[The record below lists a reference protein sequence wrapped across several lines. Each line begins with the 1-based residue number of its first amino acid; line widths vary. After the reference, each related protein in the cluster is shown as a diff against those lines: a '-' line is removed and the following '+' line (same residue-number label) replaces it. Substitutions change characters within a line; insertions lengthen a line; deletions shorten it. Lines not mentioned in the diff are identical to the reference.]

1 MATKNVC
8 GICARLGNT
17 CCQNTEIYLTMG
29 DIQRIAA
36 QVSRLDFFEYR
47 TPLDHSYLDQE
58 DDPVWAVQTIL
69 RDGTR
74 RVLKKKNERDC
85 LFLTQTGCQ
94 LSMEVRPLVCRLHPL
109 TYTMDGLAE
118 VLDQRCLS
126 VLHEPENALIT
137 AMGMSPDQA
146 SSWHRQLYQ
155 EIFEQE

>member
-1 MATKNVC
+1 MVTQNVC

-17 CCQNTEIYLTMG
+17 CCQETEIYLTMG
-29 DIQRIAA
+29 DVKRIAS

-47 TPLDHSYLDQE
+47 KPLDPSYLDQD
-58 DDPVWAVQTIL
+58 DDPVWAVQTIH

-74 RVLKKKNERDC
+74 RVLKKKNEKDC
-85 LFLTQTGCQ
+85 LFLTEIGCQ

-126 VLHEPENALIT
+126 VLPEPAGALIT
-137 AMGMSPDQA
+137 AMGMNPERA
-146 SSWHRQLYQ
+146 MVWHRQLYQ
-155 EIFEQE
+155 EIFDQE